1 MDKIKLKKRLKL
13 REKIGDYLLDISKYI
28 ITAVLITMFFND
40 ISSSRILT
48 YVAGGVTAVLTLVF
62 GVMYYK
68 SR

>member
-13 REKIGDYLLDISKYI
+13 REKIGDYLFDISKYI

-62 GVMYYK
+62 GIMYYK

>member
-13 REKIGDYLLDISKYI
+13 REKIGDYLFDISKYI